1 MIYQLL
7 WRKLIQERNKILN
20 FLHQKNAILA
30 KVVVLNQD
38 TMRGLVLCVGVT
50 VKLDR
55 AKVFLQFN
63 KLAHNAH
70 DLAKKLLIHALAVED
85 KEKNKHQRDY
95 Q

>member
-1 MIYQLL
+1 MD
-7 WRKLIQERNKILN
+7 
-20 FLHQKNAILA
+20 
-30 KVVVLNQD
+30 LNQVI
-38 TMRGLVLCVGVT
+38 MWAPVQCVGVM
-50 VKLDR
+50 VKLDQ

-63 KLAHNAH
+63 KHVHNAQ